1 MLAYC
6 WRKTTIDMD
15 HMDIVLNGP
24 NFFAMICSGMP
35 IIVGSENVG
44 AARLLIILNIKLR
57 REISCLSSLMAAN
70 ICHLKILKHSCASY
84 CVE

>member
-1 MLAYC
+1 M
-6 WRKTTIDMD
+6 TIDMD
-15 HMDIVLNGP
+15 HMDMVLNGP

-84 CVE
+84 SDSD